1 MKKNYFFILFFL
13 FISITCLAQKEA
25 SHWYFGSKAGL
36 DFSSGA
42 PIADTN
48 GELITT
54 EGCAT
59 ISDVSGNLLFYTD
72 GRSVWNKNH
81 TRMPSGR
88 GLLGNSSSSQSAIIV
103 PKPDDEAIYYIFTVD
118 WSGGENGLNY
128 YTVDMTLDGGL
139 GDVVGTNNSPNATL
153 LLASPV
159 TEKIT
164 AVKVENEEAFWVIT
178 SKDGRFNVF
187 KVNQNGVQ
195 TTPVAG
201 NTGFVNPEDFRGY
214 LKTSPDGKLLV
225 SANMSSG
232 TFLYDFDSVTGK
244 VSNQRRLNLSGAFG
258 YGVEFSP
265 LSKKLYVS
273 TGNFGRNGPY
283 EELLLQFRVDM
294 AQPTELNINA
304 SRFEL
309 HRYVNSRA
317 ALQVGLDGKIYR
329 TIDNAAF
336 LGVINNPDGD
346 ATASDYRHESINLG
360 GKFSTQ
366 GLPPFIQ
373 SFFAALITV
382 ENLCLGSETKFS
394 IESNEPIISIK
405 WDFGDGSTSTDLE
418 PVHIY
423 ASTGDYVVNVDVTTA
438 SETKTITQTITI
450 FDVPTVNT
458 PVDLFQCDDDTD
470 GLTTFNLNEA
480 VPLMFTDDTDLTIR
494 FYQNRT
500 DAEEGD
506 FNKAIQNP
514 RAFSNAQATKI
525 YARVENI
532 YECENIA
539 EVNLKVS
546 STTIDADFSLIVNE
560 CDNASDGDDTNGFTT
575 FNLNEATQ
583 PVLDQLPA
591 NQNLEVTYYETM
603 EDGLSETNAINPENY
618 KNTVAFTQNLVVR
631 IESKDNNE
639 CLGLGYFVTLRVN
652 ALPEFNLADEAFVCL
667 NKPSEPVTVVAENPQ
682 GIYNYQWTDNSDNP
696 LPEGNTA
703 FYNFTEPGIYKLT
716 AFDTTTN
723 CSRTKSI
730 TVGTSNIAAFQN
742 FQVED
747 ALENN
752 TVTVTIS
759 GEGEYEYAIDDAFGS
774 YQDSN
779 VFENVTSGIHT
790 IYIRD
795 KKGCGTIEEEVSVI
809 GFPKFF
815 TPNGDG
821 FNDTW
826 QIDGVSFQPASLIYI
841 FDRFGKVLTKIDP
854 AGEGWNGRYRGKLLP
869 ESDYWFKVQL
879 EDGRTLKGNFSLIRR

>member
-1 MKKNYFFILFFL
+1 MKKNYLFILFFL
-13 FISITCLAQKEA
+13 VLSIPCLAQKEA
-25 SHWYFGSKAGL
+25 SHWYFGNRAGL
-36 DFSSGA
+36 DFSSGV
-42 PIADTN
+42 PVADTN
-48 GELITT
+48 GALSTT

-59 ISDVSGNLLFYTD
+59 ISDIGGNLLFYTD
-72 GRSVWNKNH
+72 GRTVWNKNH
-81 TRMPSGR
+81 DRMPSGN

-103 PKPDDEAIYYIFTVD
+103 PKPDDSTIYYIFTVD
-118 WSGGENGLNY
+118 WSGGESGLNY
-128 YTVDMTLDGGL
+128 YTVDMTLNGGL
-139 GDVVGTNNSPNATL
+139 GDVVGTNNSPDATL

-164 AVKVENEEAFWVIT
+164 AVKVKDKEAFWVIT

-187 KVNQNGVQ
+187 KVDEKGVQ

-201 NTGFVNPEDFRGY
+201 NTGFINPEDFRGY

-232 TFLYDFDSVTGK
+232 TFLYDFDSATGK

-283 EELLLQFRVDM
+283 EELLLQFRLDM
-294 AQPTELNINA
+294 SLPTELNINA

-309 HRYVNSRA
+309 HRYINSRA

-329 TIDNAAF
+329 TIDNSAF

-346 ATASDYRHESINLG
+346 ATASDYRHEAISLG

-373 SFFAALITV
+373 SFFAALITT
-382 ENLCLGSETKFS
+382 ENLCLGNETKFS

-405 WDFGDGSTSTDLE
+405 WDFGDGSTSTNLE
-418 PVHIY
+418 PAHVY
-423 ASTGDYVVNVDVTTA
+423 ASTGDYVVNVDVTTV
-438 SETKTITQTITI
+438 SETKTITQTISI
-450 FDVPTVNT
+450 FEVPAVNT

-470 GLTTFNLNEA
+470 GFTNFNLKEA
-480 VPLMFTDDTDLTIR
+480 IPLMVTDATDLTIR
-494 FYQNRT
+494 FYQNSA
-500 DAEEGD
+500 DATEG
-506 FNKAIQNP
+506 NTVNIIQNSTQ
-514 RAFSNAQATKI
+514 FSNTQASKV

-532 YECENIA
+532 YGCEKIV

-546 STTIDADFSLIVNE
+546 STTIPSGFTYVVNE
-560 CDNASDGDDTNGFTT
+560 CDNGSDGDDTNGFAT
-575 FNLNEATQ
+575 FNFSHATQ
-583 PVLDQLPA
+583 EVLKQLPA
-591 NQNLEVTYYETM
+591 AQNLEVSYYETM
-603 EDGLSETNAINPENY
+603 EDGLAEANAINPESY
-618 KNTVAFTQNLVVR
+618 TNTTVFSQKLVVR
-631 IESKDNNE
+631 IENEDNNN
-639 CLGLGYFVTLRVN
+639 CLGLGYFVTLQVN
-652 ALPEFNLADEAFVCL
+652 ALPEFELAEEAFVCI
-667 NKPSEPVTVVAENPQ
+667 NKPSEPVLVTVENPQ
-682 GIYNYQWTDNSDNP
+682 DVYNYRWTDNNDNN
-696 LPEGNTA
+696 LPDGNNS
-703 FYNFTEPGIYKLT
+703 FYNFTEAGIYKLT
-716 AFDTTTN
+716 AFNTITN

-730 TVGTSNIAAFQN
+730 VISASNIAAFED

-747 ALENN
+747 ATENN
-752 TVTVTIS
+752 TVTVNVS
-759 GEGEYEYAIDDAFGS
+759 GEGDYEYALDDASGP

-779 VFENVTSGIHT
+779 IFENVTSGIHT

-826 QIDGVSFQPASLIYI
+826 QIDGVSFQPNSLIYI
-841 FDRFGKVLTKIDP
+841 FDRFGKVLAKIDP
-854 AGEGWNGRYRGKLLP
+854 QGEGWNGRYRGKLLP
-869 ESDYWFKVQL
+869 ESDYWFKVKL